1 LVKIWIDVID
11 AGTTGMSLVLITMM
25 VGVKTSTMKILNTV
39 MTNLITALN
48 SMKSIAMN
56 AMAIVD
62 A

>member
-56 AMAIVD
+56 AMVIVD